1 MFLKYWHGHFSITPN
16 ILFFSFCSLWAMAN
30 DIVVSACTDC
40 VIEHI
45 IAWKMSKYG
54 VISGP
59 YFSVFGLNTERYGV
73 FSPNTEKCGPEITP
87 YLDTFHAVHVL
98 ALRGDLPGKRWRQ
111 LLAFGIMLLIIC
123 LKPTMIIHFSITS
136 LEVVLPKI
144 SINLLFL
151 PHKLKNRKLWIGAF
165 KQTWIRCYIALGFLL
180 IRSPKEGTW
189 KYNFFLHANIL
200 DDMA

>member
-1 MFLKYWHGHFSITPN
+1 
-16 ILFFSFCSLWAMAN
+16 
-30 DIVVSACTDC
+30 
-40 VIEHI
+40 
-45 IAWKMSKYG
+45 MSKYG
-54 VISGP
+54 VISSP
-59 YFSVFGLNTERYGV
+59 QFSVFGL
-73 FSPNTEKCGPEITP
+73 EITP
-87 YLDTFHAVHVL
+87 YLDISHAVHVL
-98 ALRGDLPGKRWRQ
+98 ALRDDLSGKRWRQ
-111 LLAFGIMLLIIC
+111 LLAFGIMLLMIC

-136 LEVVLPKI
+136 LEVVLPKT

-189 KYNFFLHANIL
+189 KYSFFLHANIL